1 MSRKRSQLS
10 LVRELLGDGEA
21 HTHHELYALSCVV
34 HSRVAE
40 LRKLLRREELE
51 RDRHADQQ
59 LVESW
64 NPVLHWSDTDV
75 RSGEAAHW
83 YRLVPLWEFA
93 REQNVSPAA
102 VAAAVGDE
110 AGPDDARAAGLQPR
124 TMGGLHPP
132 EPAHSPLSDEV
143 PIDVAEQ
150 LLLEREYEGLRE
162 LGEAAA

>member
-40 LRKLLRREELE
+40 LRKVLRREELE
-51 RDRHADQQ
+51 RDPHADQQ

-64 NPVLHWSDTDV
+64 NPVLHWSDVDP
-75 RSGEAAHW
+75 RSGEVVHW

-93 REQNVSPAA
+93 REQNVSPTA
-102 VAAAVGDE
+102 VALAVDDE
-110 AGPDDARAAGLQPR
+110 AGPASALAGSLPHPV
-124 TMGGLHPP
+124 GGLLPP
-132 EPAHSPLSDEV
+132 EPAHSPEPDEV
-143 PIDVAEQ
+143 QVDLGEQ